1 MVGQDYCKTEAPGTR
16 TPYPTGR
23 SLLIMAISSSISV
36 IQRGVTTKTIRQV
49 RRVSTEERCAEAA
62 LSSNLIRWTIVG
74 PTSPSLVAFVEG
86 IGGRVLPRNSAPSVA
101 LSADG
106 SIVLMGAANDNGGVA
121 FGPCVVN
128 RLAAWERAFRN
139 GCRRRRELQPTGRGR
154 LSLIG
159 LAPAP
164 RRTKVP

>member
-106 SIVLMGAANDNGGVA
+106 SIVLMGAANDNGGV
-121 FGPCVVN
+121 G
-128 RLAAWERAFRN
+128 AAWVFTHSRGHWTEVKKLA
-139 GCRRRRELQPTGRGR
+139 GTGGGGAGNSAPSVARGA
-154 LSLIG
+154 S
-159 LAPAP
+159 
-164 RRTKVP
+164 

>member
-1 MVGQDYCKTEAPGTR
+1 MVDGRTRLLQDRGTGNPYR
-16 TPYPTGR
+16 AYPTGR

-106 SIVLMGAANDNGGVA
+106 SIVLMGAANDNGGV
-121 FGPCVVN
+121 G
-128 RLAAWERAFRN
+128 AAWVFTHSRGHWTEVKKLA
-139 GCRRRRELQPTGRGR
+139 GTGGGGAGNSAPSVARGA
-154 LSLIG
+154 S
-159 LAPAP
+159 
-164 RRTKVP
+164 